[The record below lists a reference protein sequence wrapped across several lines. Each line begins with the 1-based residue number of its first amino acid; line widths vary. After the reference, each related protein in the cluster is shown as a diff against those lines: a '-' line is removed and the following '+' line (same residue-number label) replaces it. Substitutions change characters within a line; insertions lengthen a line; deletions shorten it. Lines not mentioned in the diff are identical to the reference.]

1 MAQFEAGRRGETVR
15 SDCWIGVTPAESGG
29 LRIECKSKVESM
41 YGAAIR
47 RDAASALESL
57 GHRHGLLE
65 IEDAGALPFVLEAR
79 IEGAVRRAGGR
90 GRLLPAVNPGA
101 RRAGARERFRRSRLY
116 LPGVEPKFM
125 LNAGLHKPD
134 GVILDLEDS
143 VAHSEKDTAR
153 LLVRNALRVLDFGT
167 SERMVR
173 INQLP
178 LGLADLEEIVP
189 QNLQLVLLPK
199 CESADQVQ
207 QVARKIE
214 EVQSRTKWRA
224 DLGGGA
230 STAEL
235 PDGFLPEGASAP
247 PTVWILPILE
257 SALGILRAY
266 EIATAHPSVVALAI
280 GLEDYTADL
289 GTQRTA
295 EGRESFFARSMVVN
309 AAKAAGLQAI
319 DTVFSDVGDMDGLY
333 KSVIE
338 AKSLGFEGKGCIHPR
353 QIEVVHRGFAP
364 DPVELEKARKIVDAF
379 RAAEE
384 RGSAVV
390 SLGSKM
396 IDPPV
401 VKRALRTVRLA
412 EMLSEVRP

>member
-1 MAQFEAGRRGETVR
+1 MAQFEAGRRGPSVR
-15 SDCWIGVTPAESGG
+15 SDCWVGFTPADSGG
-29 LRIECKSKVESM
+29 IHIESKSKVESM
-41 YGAAIR
+41 YGEAIR
-47 RDAASALESL
+47 RDAASALDSL
-57 GHRHGLLE
+57 GLRHGILE

-101 RRAGARERFRRSRLY
+101 RRPGPRERFRRSRLY

-125 LNAGLHKPD
+125 FNAGLHRPD
-134 GVILDLEDS
+134 GIILDLEDS
-143 VAHSEKDTAR
+143 VAPPEKDTAR
-153 LLVRNALRVLDFGT
+153 LIVRNALRVLDFGAA
-167 SERMVR
+167 ERMVR

-178 LGLADLEEIVP
+178 LGLSDLEESVP
-189 QNLQLVLLPK
+189 QNVNLVLLPK
-199 CESADQVQ
+199 CESAEQVQ
-207 QVARKIE
+207 QVAKKIE
-214 EVQSRTKWRA
+214 EIQARAKWRA
-224 DLGGGA
+224 DLGGGG

-235 PDGFLPEGASAP
+235 PDGFLPEGATAP
-247 PTVWILPILE
+247 PTVWIMPILE
-257 SALGILRAY
+257 SALGILRAF
-266 EIATAHPSVVALAI
+266 EIATAHPSVVALTI

-295 EGRESFFARSMVVN
+295 DGRESFFARSMVVN
-309 AAKAAGLQAI
+309 AAKAAGLPAI
-319 DTVFSDVGDMDGLY
+319 DTVYSDVADMEGLY
-333 KSVIE
+333 NSILE

-353 QIEVVHRGFAP
+353 QIGVVHRGFAP
-364 DPVELEKARKIVDAF
+364 DPVELEKAHRIVAAF

-384 RGSAVV
+384 AGSAVV

-412 EMLSEVRP
+412 EMLGEVRS